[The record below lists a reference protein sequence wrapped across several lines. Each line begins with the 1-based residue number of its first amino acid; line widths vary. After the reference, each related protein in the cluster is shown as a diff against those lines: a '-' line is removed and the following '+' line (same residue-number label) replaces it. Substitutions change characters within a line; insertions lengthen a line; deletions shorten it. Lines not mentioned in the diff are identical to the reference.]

1 MDIAVKE
8 LKGRQSRQRIVS
20 LISKAEICDTTMDIE
35 FEEVV
40 RELMRER
47 LMPMMAV

>member
-1 MDIAVKE
+1 M
-8 LKGRQSRQRIVS
+8 S
-20 LISKAEICDTTMDIE
+20 LISKAEICDTTMGIE

-47 LMPMMAV
+47 VVPMMAV